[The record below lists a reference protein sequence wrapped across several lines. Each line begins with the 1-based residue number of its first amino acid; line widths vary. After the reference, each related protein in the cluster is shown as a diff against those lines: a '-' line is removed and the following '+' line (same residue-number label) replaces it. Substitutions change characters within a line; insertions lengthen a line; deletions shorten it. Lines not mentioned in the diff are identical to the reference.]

1 MGKATTGLRAAT
13 LVGVG
18 ALLLTACGG
27 SGGGDDNTAAA
38 GDAQQGGTL
47 RILSQG
53 TQILSLDPQRNYT
66 GEDLAFANGFLT
78 RTLTA
83 YQYKTGSEGWNI
95 EPDLATDT
103 GTSNEDATEW
113 SFTLRDGVT
122 WQTADPVTCED
133 VKYGVSRTFAQT
145 VITGGPTYAISMLDI
160 PKDKDGN
167 SVYKGP
173 YETKNNNV
181 AAFDEAVT
189 CSDDN
194 KTITFKMS
202 RPVPDFNSAVTL
214 SAFSPVPK
222 DADTGEKYQDNIVST
237 GPYQIQEYKKNQ
249 QLVLERNPN
258 WDAASDPSR
267 PAYPDE
273 IIMEFGLDGNTI
285 DQRLI
290 ASQGDDTTAISNSDL
305 QSTVLN
311 QVFNDPQYEDR
322 RFNEPDPYTSYIAI
336 DTLQVPNVKH
346 RLALAVCLDRA
357 ARRTIAGGDFAGD
370 LADGVIKNN
379 FIGYEP
385 TGMWDGALGE
395 TIPAEGNVE
404 YGKQLLAEAG
414 EPMPK
419 IRYDYSQ
426 SPTADKSAASL
437 VESEKRCGI
446 EVEANP
452 IDSGQFYGIVLDP
465 AKRGALISG
474 GWGADWGNA
483 STVVPE
489 LLASF
494 GGWNLS
500 DWSNKEFDK
509 GVEEALVTLDPVE
522 QQGQW
527 NALNAQAMT
536 EAPVIPTLFGNLQ
549 RMVGTDIGGEFIW
562 APYGS
567 WNYGTI
573 YINQ

>member
-1 MGKATTGLRAAT
+1 MGMAKTGLRAAT

-27 SGGGDDNTAAA
+27 SSGGTDNGGSSGAAP
-38 GDAQQGGTL
+38 GGTL
-47 RILSQG
+47 RILSLG
-53 TQILSLDPQRNYT
+53 SQILSLDPQRNYT
-66 GEDLAFANGFLT
+66 GEDLAFAAAFLT
-78 RTLTA
+78 RSLTA
-83 YQYKTGSEGWNI
+83 AKYAEGQEGW
-95 EPDLATDT
+95 EVVPDLATDL
-103 GTSNEDATEW
+103 GTKNEDATQW

-122 WQTADPVTCED
+122 FQDGSPVTCED

-173 YETKNNNV
+173 YETKDNDV
-181 AAFDEAVT
+181 AAFDKAVT

-194 KTITFKMS
+194 KTITFNLS
-202 RPVPDFNSAVTL
+202 RTVPDFAYTVSL
-214 SAFSPVPK
+214 SAFAPVPQA
-222 DADTGEKYQDNIVST
+222 ADTGEKYQDNIVAT
-237 GPYQIQEYKKNQ
+237 GPYQIQEYKKDQ

-258 WDAASDPSR
+258 WSQDSDPIR

-273 IIMEFGLDGNTI
+273 VIVEFGLDANTV

-290 ASQGDDTTAISNSDL
+290 SDQGDDQTAIQMQDM

-311 QVFNDPQYEDR
+311 QVFTDPQFESR
-322 RFNEPDPYTSYIAI
+322 RFNEPDPYTLYIAI
-336 DTLQVPNVKH
+336 DTKQVPNVDH
-346 RLALAVCLDRA
+346 RKALAVCLDRA
-357 ARRTIAGGDFAGD
+357 ARRTISGGDFAGD

-379 FIGYEP
+379 FLGYQP
-385 TGMWDGALGE
+385 TGMWDTLLGE
-395 TIPAEGNVE
+395 AIPPEGNVD
-404 YGKQLLAEAG
+404 YGKQLIADSG

-419 IRYDYSQ
+419 IRYDYAQ
-426 SPTADKSAASL
+426 SPTADKNAASL

-452 IDSGQFYGIVLDP
+452 IDSGQYYGIVLDP
-465 AKRGALISG
+465 AKRGALING

-500 DWSNKEFDK
+500 DWSNKEFDA
-509 GVEEALVTLDPVE
+509 GVQKALVELDPTA
-522 QQGQW
+522 QMDQW
-527 NALNAQAMT
+527 NALNAQAMS
-536 EAPVIPTLFGNLQ
+536 EVPVIPTLFGNLQ
-549 RMVGTDIGGEFIW
+549 RLAGSKVGGAYIW

-567 WNYGTI
+567 WDYGQL
-573 YINQ
+573 YIKQ